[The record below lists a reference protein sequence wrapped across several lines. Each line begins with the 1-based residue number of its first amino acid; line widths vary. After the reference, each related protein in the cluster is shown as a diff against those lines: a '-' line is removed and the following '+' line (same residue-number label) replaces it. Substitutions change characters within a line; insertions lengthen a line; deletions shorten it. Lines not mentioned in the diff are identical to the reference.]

1 VACSPAKH
9 PEATSCSVALVIF
22 RALSCSCLASGNN
35 FLCSLSNNSALDVE
49 SPKFRVVSASQIQQS
64 VVLPSWWVLAN
75 NSLLSRTASSSSRRS
90 AARMAN
96 ARHCSSCVFL
106 LLKVASRI
114 CLFRCNLSIQPC
126 TCEMARFTELRIR
139 SGRESSVPSAP
150 SSFSFP
156 KSVLP
161 AWRAPISDSNSAL
174 LKSCIMLR
182 KLLTAS
188 ISIGTTLSVHE
199 ASSSSILW
207 KNSSALVWYW
217 TFRSRISFLNSRREL
232 MSFQARPRDSAMAA

>member
-49 SPKFRVVSASQIQQS
+49 SPKFRVVSASQIQQR

-126 TCEMARFTELRIR
+126 TCEMAAKDAFENRQRRVVVIPSPRFTELRIR

-161 AWRAPISDSNSAL
+161 A
-174 LKSCIMLR
+174 
-182 KLLTAS
+182 
-188 ISIGTTLSVHE
+188 
-199 ASSSSILW
+199 
-207 KNSSALVWYW
+207 
-217 TFRSRISFLNSRREL
+217 
-232 MSFQARPRDSAMAA
+232 

>member
-49 SPKFRVVSASQIQQS
+49 S
-64 VVLPSWWVLAN
+64 PSWWVLAN

>member
-126 TCEMARFTELRIR
+126 TCEMAAKDAFRTDNEGSSSSSHLDLQNFGFDRVANRVCLRPQ
-139 SGRESSVPSAP
+139 VPSASPRACCPLGGPPSATPTAP
-150 SSFSFP
+150 SSSR
-156 KSVLP
+156 V
-161 AWRAPISDSNSAL
+161 
-174 LKSCIMLR
+174 SC
-182 KLLTAS
+182 
-188 ISIGTTLSVHE
+188 
-199 ASSSSILW
+199 
-207 KNSSALVWYW
+207 
-217 TFRSRISFLNSRREL
+217 
-232 MSFQARPRDSAMAA
+232 

>member
-49 SPKFRVVSASQIQQS
+49 S
-64 VVLPSWWVLAN
+64 PSWWVLAN

-126 TCEMARFTELRIR
+126 TCEMAAKDAFRTDNEGSSSSSHLDLQNFGFDRVANRVCLRPQ
-139 SGRESSVPSAP
+139 VPSASPRACCPLGGPPSATPTAP
-150 SSFSFP
+150 SSSR
-156 KSVLP
+156 V
-161 AWRAPISDSNSAL
+161 
-174 LKSCIMLR
+174 SC
-182 KLLTAS
+182 
-188 ISIGTTLSVHE
+188 
-199 ASSSSILW
+199 
-207 KNSSALVWYW
+207 
-217 TFRSRISFLNSRREL
+217 
-232 MSFQARPRDSAMAA
+232 